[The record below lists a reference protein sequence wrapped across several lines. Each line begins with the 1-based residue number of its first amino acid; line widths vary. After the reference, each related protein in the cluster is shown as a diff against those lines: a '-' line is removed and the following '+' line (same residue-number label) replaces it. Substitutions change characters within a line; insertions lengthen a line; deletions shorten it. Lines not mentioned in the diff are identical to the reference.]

1 MFSSSDRSSAEELGV
16 LHGQTDSR
24 VPNTGLIVST
34 NLFCCVSL
42 FYLFLYKCWVYI
54 NLLQVAGIKTAISLK
69 EKVCK
74 IMNKTYGRC
83 FRSFA
88 IETLFWIIIVGWFT
102 HLASQ
107 QETRATSI
115 PKQWSSSGEKI
126 VLTSIWQQYS
136 QGGSPS
142 VPRTRSSRL
151 LDGRLPGAAFPP
163 HSIFLILHNNHW
175 ASFNICCIHCILP
188 FWHSSQSNLRCTTDW
203 MPNFCT
209 FKKNKEIPSVLC
221 FLVS

>member
-83 FRSFA
+83 FRSLDQFYQSKLLG
-88 IETLFWIIIVGWFT
+88 ISFGSFILGWFT

-126 VLTSIWQQYS
+126 VPTSIWQQYS

-142 VPRTRSSRL
+142 VPRTRPSWL
-151 LDGRLPGAAFPP
+151 LDGWLPGPTIPP
-163 HSIFLILHNNHW
+163 QSIFFSLQNNHPP
-175 ASFNICCIHCILP
+175 SFHLCCSNCCLP
-188 FWHSSQSNLRCTTDW
+188 QHHSS
-203 MPNFCT
+203 
-209 FKKNKEIPSVLC
+209 E
-221 FLVS
+221 

>member
-83 FRSFA
+83 FRSLDQFYKFK
-88 IETLFWIIIVGWFT
+88 LDNPNVGWFT

-151 LDGRLPGAAFPP
+151 LDGRLPRPAFP
-163 HSIFLILHNNHW
+163 S
-175 ASFNICCIHCILP
+175 HCILLILQNNHP
-188 FWHSSQSNLRCTTDW
+188 PCFHPCCSNCCLPQYHSSG
-203 MPNFCT
+203 
-209 FKKNKEIPSVLC
+209 
-221 FLVS
+221 

>member
-1 MFSSSDRSSAEELGV
+1 MFSSSDRSSAKELGV

-83 FRSFA
+83 FRSLDQFYQSKLLG
-88 IETLFWIIIVGWFT
+88 ISFGSFILGWFT

-115 PKQWSSSGEKI
+115 PKQWSSSGEKKSSC
-126 VLTSIWQQYS
+126 VDLTTIFTGRVSKCPKNQVFSTSRWPTASPRVPSPQHLPHPPKQPLS
-136 QGGSPS
+136 QFQHLLHPLHFTFLAF
-142 VPRTRSSRL
+142 VKIKFEMYHRL
-151 LDGRLPGAAFPP
+151 NA
-163 HSIFLILHNNHW
+163 
-175 ASFNICCIHCILP
+175 
-188 FWHSSQSNLRCTTDW
+188 
-203 MPNFCT
+203 
-209 FKKNKEIPSVLC
+209 
-221 FLVS
+221 